1 MNLDMIN
8 MNEELSVEIA
18 RVQAMKDSPMRNERL
33 HRLYASFH
41 RNIAIEQVT
50 LATSHILEY
59 ETDYDSALQVLIT
72 CVDSLNKARENEEIA
87 EQFAEQQ
94 RNNQ

>member
-1 MNLDMIN
+1 

-33 HRLYASFH
+33 HRLYSTFH
-41 RNIAIEQVT
+41 RRICLEQVT
-50 LATSHILEY
+50 MATSHILAPK
-59 ETDYDSALQVLIT
+59 TDYDSALQTLIT

-94 RNNQ
+94 MVTE